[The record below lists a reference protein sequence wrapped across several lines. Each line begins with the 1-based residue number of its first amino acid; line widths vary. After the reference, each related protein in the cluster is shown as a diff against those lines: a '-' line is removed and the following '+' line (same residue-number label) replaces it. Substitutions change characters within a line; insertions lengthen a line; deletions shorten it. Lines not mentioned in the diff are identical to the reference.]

1 MFRRIVARVPV
12 AGFPS
17 TVRELGTKSRRRRGA
32 RQQGPAV
39 SGKYAAA
46 AAAEAEGK
54 TAPGRVLM
62 RSRVGTP
69 AEQLVA
75 VLLGVLTGVY
85 IFDDSFRVLGRG
97 GASGGG
103 IDPSDVGDG
112 EGALIRTGPHR
123 REE

>member
-1 MFRRIVARVPV
+1 M
-12 AGFPS
+12 
-17 TVRELGTKSRRRRGA
+17 
-32 RQQGPAV
+32 
-39 SGKYAAA
+39 
-46 AAAEAEGK
+46 
-54 TAPGRVLM
+54 M

-97 GASGGG
+97 GASGNGV
-103 IDPSDVGDG
+103 DPSEVGDG

>member
-1 MFRRIVARVPV
+1 MFRRIVARVPG
-12 AGFPS
+12 GFPS

-32 RQQGPAV
+32 RKQGPTV